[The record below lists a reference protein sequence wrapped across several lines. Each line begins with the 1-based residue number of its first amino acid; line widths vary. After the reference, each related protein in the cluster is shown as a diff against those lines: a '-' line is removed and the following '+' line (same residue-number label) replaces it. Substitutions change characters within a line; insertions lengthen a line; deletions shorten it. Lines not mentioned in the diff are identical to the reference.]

1 MTQQSAAAGKK
12 VLIIGAGTAG
22 MASAIT
28 LSRIGVKIDL
38 IDINPNWGAL
48 GAGLTITGPT
58 LRALKQLGVYDEVTE
73 QAYVGDGIQVC
84 DPAGNP
90 LRILPTPM
98 LDGADTAGS
107 GGIMRPTMHSIMHKY
122 VKDAGVQMRLGLTA
136 DAFEQDEN
144 GVTVTFS
151 DGTQSYYDFVLG
163 SDGVLSK
170 TRQLLFPDAPKAEYT
185 GQSCWRL
192 FLKRP
197 ASIERRT
204 YFLGGPVKV
213 GFTPV
218 SKDHMYMFLLERC
231 PQRWQ
236 EPEDNYKNLKQ
247 LLEGYDGI
255 LAEIRESLSEA
266 DNPNINF
273 RPLECFDLPGPWYVG
288 KVLLIGDSAHPTT
301 PQLASGAGMGI
312 EDALVLAEIFEKQA
326 NVDLAFAEFMQRREQ
341 RCRLVT
347 QSSMEIGR
355 LEQQRAPVE
364 QQTAVVEKAL
374 NILKEAI

>member
-1 MTQQSAAAGKK
+1 MTTQSAAAGKK

-28 LSRIGVKIDL
+28 LSRIGMNIDL

-90 LRILPTPM
+90 LRILPTQM
-98 LDGADTAGS
+98 LEGSDTAGS

-122 VKDAGVQMRLGLTA
+122 VDEAGIKMRLGLTA
-136 DAFEQDEN
+136 DAFEQDAD
-144 GVTVTFS
+144 GVTVSFS
-151 DGTQSYYDFVLG
+151 DASQDRYDFVLG

-197 ASIERRT
+197 ASVERRT

-218 SKDHMYMFLLERC
+218 SEEHMYMFLLERC

-273 RPLECFDLPGPWYVG
+273 RPLECFDLPGPWYQG

-326 NVDLAFAEFMQRREQ
+326 DVDLAFKEFMQRREQ

-364 QQTAVVEKAL
+364 EQTAIVTKAL
-374 NILKEAI
+374 AYLKEAI